1 MEGGGRLSPRA
12 LERITVAST
21 VRHSAAM
28 TKSSD
33 TPFAGSAYDRLD
45 YDSLDEDTIEIVLS
59 PEDMQSLSRA
69 ADEALAEAKATRA
82 LAASLIAS
90 LTPIEGPATTETRV
104 APKTPVPTR
113 MPAATATGAPAATR
127 SLGAIAAPP
136 ATKLLA
142 ATAVPPTIKPP
153 AASATIPVI
162 NPPAVSGALPMTKS
176 PAASTV
182 PPTIKP
188 PAATAMLAATQSPSA
203 TSAPPPTEIPSA
215 TRASATTQAPMAAE
229 SRTPKVNAAAHR
241 AIPTLRVAGIIGVVA
256 VTAVALAGIAH
267 HTKEAAAAE
276 PVLAST
282 AASSTHL
289 ITPVPTIQPPE
300 AVATPDPVAAPN
312 PTEPEPVRVKN
323 PFDHSEVFEF
333 PAGTSLKEAR
343 QSVAEILMQRAHQ
356 RGIQPSRPSRADRH
370 PVARSKPPEPDGLV
384 QTSTRG
390 AR

>member
-90 LTPIEGPATTETRV
+90 LTPIEGLATTETRV

-136 ATKLLA
+136 ATKLPA
-142 ATAVPPTIKPP
+142 ASTVPPMTKPPAASTVPPTIKP
-153 AASATIPVI
+153 
-162 NPPAVSGALPMTKS
+162 